1 MNSYDRFNAVL
12 EHKKPDRLPLYI
24 PTVACSV
31 ASEIIGRDADTGG
44 DSLHF
49 KEELSRLQ
57 GENAHREFLHKFQ
70 EDTIELYRKLKVDV
84 IRETW
89 RCKGRPSKKLDEHT
103 LLFGDENGPH
113 TIKRFFPKYQ
123 SYGVV
128 ESVGAP
134 RDVEELK
141 QVLLREM
148 KQNCSV
154 SQDELHELYRD
165 QLTLKKMAEPY
176 MPAIAGALGIGF
188 PMDQVVWLEATV
200 LEPGLLCEYFLFQ
213 TENAAKHIQFLR
225 KQGYRFINGGADI
238 ATGTGPVVS
247 PGAFQAIFVPA
258 LRRLAD
264 ECRKHGMMYCYR
276 TDGNTWKIADSLFLD
291 AGIQA
296 YGEVDRDASMT
307 VGRLRSRYPG
317 VFILG
322 NVSSAA
328 LSTCSEEE
336 IRKVTRAT
344 LEEAGGSHYIAG
356 PSNAVVHGTPVNNL
370 LAMIDEVI
378 HYKL

>member
-1 MNSYDRFNAVL
+1 
-12 EHKKPDRLPLYI
+12 
-24 PTVACSV
+24 
-31 ASEIIGRDADTGG
+31 
-44 DSLHF
+44 
-49 KEELSRLQ
+49 
-57 GENAHREFLHKFQ
+57 
-70 EDTIELYRKLKVDV
+70 
-84 IRETW
+84 
-89 RCKGRPSKKLDEHT
+89 
-103 LLFGDENGPH
+103 
-113 TIKRFFPKYQ
+113 
-123 SYGVV
+123 
-128 ESVGAP
+128 
-134 RDVEELK
+134 
-141 QVLLREM
+141 
-148 KQNCSV
+148 
-154 SQDELHELYRD
+154 
-165 QLTLKKMAEPY
+165 LKKMAEPY

-317 VFILG
+317 IFILG

-336 IRKVTRAT
+336 IRRETRAT

-370 LAMIDEVI
+370 LAMIDEVM